1 MKKDQ
6 IGIQLYTL
14 REAAAADMDG
24 TLAKVAE
31 QGYTSVEFAGFND
44 HTAAQVKAML
54 NKHGLR
60 AASAHIPLPA
70 FQNRLDGVIE
80 DLVTLGAE
88 WGVVPWVAPDDR
100 SEATMRGYGEQ
111 FDSYAEQMKLAG
123 VKFAYHNHDFEFAD
137 KTAEGKTLF
146 DTLVSVTTPGLVFF
160 ELDAF
165 WAAVGGFDPEQVIKD
180 NADRIA
186 LLHLKDGSIG
196 PGSHKDAP
204 FGEGD
209 LKWEPILTAAREAG
223 VSWYITEQDAPSPEN
238 PFLDTETSLRN
249 AETMAL

>member
-1 MKKDQ
+1 MKKNQ
-6 IGIQLYTL
+6 IAIQLYTL
-14 REAAAADMDG
+14 REAAAADFDG

-31 QGYTSVEFAGFND
+31 QGYTAVEFAGFGD
-44 HTAAQVKAML
+44 HTAAQVKEML

-60 AASAHIPLPA
+60 AASAHIPLEQ
-70 FQNRLDGVIE
+70 FQTRLDGVIE
-80 DLVTLGAE
+80 DLVTLGAG
-88 WGVVPWVAPDDR
+88 WGVVPFVAPDDR
-100 SEATMRGYGEQ
+100 SEATMRGYAEQ

-123 VKFAYHNHDFEFAD
+123 VKFAYHNHHFEFAD
-137 KTAEGKTLF
+137 KTSEGKTLF

-165 WAAVGGFDPEQVIKD
+165 WAAVGGFDPATVITD

-186 LLHLKDGSIG
+186 LLHLKDGSTDEFD
-196 PGSHKDAP
+196 HKDTP
-204 FGEGD
+204 FGQGD
-209 LKWEPILTAAREAG
+209 LKWEPILAAAREAG

-249 AETMAL
+249 AERMAL